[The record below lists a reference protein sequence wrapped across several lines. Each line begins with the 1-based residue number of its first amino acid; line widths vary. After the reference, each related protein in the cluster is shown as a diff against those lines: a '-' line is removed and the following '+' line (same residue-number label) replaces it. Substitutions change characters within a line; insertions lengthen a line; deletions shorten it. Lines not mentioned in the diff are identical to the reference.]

1 MRNRKL
7 LATSVATAALLSCG
21 AVAFAAEIVGTGGP
35 DLLLGTSSGD
45 EITGLDGDD
54 TIVGFGG
61 ADIVR
66 GGSGDDI
73 ISGEG
78 TCPNTGSVVV
88 YCIPPGGAAGADRL
102 FGGSGQDQINGHG
115 RGDRIAGQGGDDEV
129 RGGGGDDRVGTG
141 SGEDF
146 VHGDGGADKITAG
159 TGEDRIWGDGG
170 RDRITPG
177 SGKDDVFGGGGNDTI
192 FARDGSRDRIR
203 LRPRFDVVFATARDR
218 ISDDLRAGALPLAGL
233 PVSRRT
239 AATVRREPFAERNRQ
254 RSSRAARP
262 LGARRGRNGPP
273 RRLGPVRTRLHPK
286 RVTSSSTLVS
296 TPVPMLTAPVTPDPA
311 AARKPATT
319 SPTNT

>member
-1 MRNRKL
+1 MVHARRERALPWRATTDPYQGRLGNAKQEAPRNICRHSGAPEL
-7 LATSVATAALLSCG
+7 CG
-21 AVAFAAEIVGTGGP
+21 QWRSPRTIVGSGGP

-66 GGSGDDI
+66 RRIGDDI

-78 TCPNTGSVVV
+78 ICPDTGSAVY

-115 RGDRIAGQGGDDEV
+115 RGDRIAEQGGDDEV

-159 TGEDRIWGDGG
+159 TGEDRIWGEGG

-177 SGKDDVFGGGGNDTI
+177 SGKDTVFGGGGNDTI
-192 FARDGSRDRIR
+192 FARDRSRDRIR
-203 LRPRFDVVFATARDR
+203 CGRGSDGGLRDR
-218 ISDDLRAGALPLAGL
+218 ARPDQRRLRAGSASLAH
-233 PVSRRT
+233 
-239 AATVRREPFAERNRQ
+239 
-254 RSSRAARP
+254 
-262 LGARRGRNGPP
+262 
-273 RRLGPVRTRLHPK
+273 VRTR
-286 RVTSSSTLVS
+286 
-296 TPVPMLTAPVTPDPA
+296 TAGCASV
-311 AARKPATT
+311 RRGH
-319 SPTNT
+319 